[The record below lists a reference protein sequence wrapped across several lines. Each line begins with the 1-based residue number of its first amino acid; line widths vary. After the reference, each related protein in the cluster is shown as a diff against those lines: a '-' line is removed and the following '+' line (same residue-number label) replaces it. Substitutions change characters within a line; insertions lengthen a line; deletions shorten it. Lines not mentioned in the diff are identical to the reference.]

1 MAAQKATADPMTV
14 KKAKQSA
21 IVRLGKKLRPAFN
34 RWIARDSLVGDQPV
48 FDGETFDF
56 TKDLE
61 ASWKTIQQEVAVVM
75 ARQTPLPSLQEISPD
90 HYRIATDNKWRTL
103 FLWGY
108 GYKMHQNCAL
118 CPETT
123 RIVEQIPGLNS
134 AFFSVLAPGAV
145 IPRHKGVTKAIL
157 TCHLGLMVPKER
169 QDCTIQVDDQT
180 LAWEA
185 GKVIVFDDT
194 FYHEVHNR
202 TDEERIVLL
211 LHFKRPVAYPGKLAA
226 NLFLGG
232 VRMSPFVQSA
242 RRNVVEFE
250 ALHR

>member
-1 MAAQKATADPMTV
+1 MAAQKISADPTST
-14 KKAKQSA
+14 KKEKQSA
-21 IVRLGKKLRPAFN
+21 IVRVGKKLRPAFN
-34 RWIARDSLVGDQPV
+34 RWIARDSVVGDRPV
-48 FDGETFDF
+48 FEPGVFSF

-61 ASWKTIQQEVAVVM
+61 ANWKLIRQEVADIVEK
-75 ARQTPLPSLQEISPD
+75 RTPLPSLQEISPD
-90 HYRIATDNKWRTL
+90 HYRIATDNKWRTF
-103 FLWGY
+103 FLRGY
-108 GYKMHQNCAL
+108 GYKMHQNCAR

-157 TCHLGLMVPKER
+157 TCHLGLMVPRDR
-169 QDCTIQVDDQT
+169 QNCTIQVDDQT

-185 GKVIVFDDT
+185 GKAIVFDDT

-211 LHFKRPVAYPGKLAA
+211 LHFKRPVSYPGKLAA
-226 NLFLGG
+226 DLFLGG

-242 RRNVVEFE
+242 RRNVEEFE